1 MFFADFNGRIFNMG
15 LGIMQKLFSAV
26 TFIIRLESLQVNV
39 MTFEQQFCTTENN
52 VSKSRLKLLTAIRA
66 LINHVY

>member
-1 MFFADFNGRIFNMG
+1 MG